1 MAKFSKSSNTFNF
14 PDSNISEKDKNQAY
28 HKQFTEAILY
38 RASES
43 GFDIYYQTLNE
54 SYEFFNGTNTGK
66 EFDFLQS
73 AEDGDV
79 LPAEWINFNKIRT
92 KVKLLMGELVTKGFS
107 INVKTVNKD
116 AEIRKKLYQEEM
128 YMDMKL
134 NPIAQDVEQRYAMP
148 MGYNPNLPQN
158 EEEFAEHFENYKE
171 DAEFIMEEIL
181 KALQKKSRWAYERIA
196 LFRDLIITGRC
207 FVKSEVINGMPDV
220 RRIDPRYMIFD
231 LNATDDYLS
240 DATYFGEIRYMNFA
254 DAAMKY
260 GMNKKE
266 VQEAYNSYSSVGK
279 FNPEITATTNQL
291 IDGAKLKFYKPEKG
305 ELRVLVCTAYWSD
318 IRRNRNKVSEDKY
331 GKEHIKTLD
340 DSATV
345 RKRDENLIEHS
356 EYKVWRKATLIGHDI
371 VKDWGIAKNLVKSV
385 DNLYEADCPFQGYVQ
400 DFVNKQGISL
410 VQQLKGLQKLK
421 DIMLYNLQLDVARAG
436 AKGFVYDVSQIPEG
450 WDITNVLKYAKVT
463 GIVFVD
469 TKKDGIPSTFNQF
482 PPIDQTLSDSIRKY
496 IEASYFIDE
505 EMDKISGINDAR
517 QGQVQ
522 SASQAVGVTQSAL
535 MQSNLITQP
544 MFDGFL
550 QFSTRVWEHQAG
562 LAKYTWRDKEKWAT
576 LLGISN
582 IDLIEGDLNLDLNDY
597 SVALEATP
605 IILDD
610 PQMFSQLVMASLQSQ
625 SIEPEDAMDLM
636 MEKDIEV
643 AIRKFKKIKAQ
654 REQAQKQHEMMLAQQ
669 QQQAAAAQQQQQSA
683 AMDQMQGK
691 KLQGDMALQ
700 GQKDEG
706 AMDRELAKGRVG
718 LKGKLIDAKFK
729 AKENQQK
736 AERTSKDRK

>member
-1 MAKFSKSSNTFNF
+1 MTITKSSTTFNF
-14 PDSNISEKDKNQAY
+14 PDPNVPEKDKDRDY
-28 HKQFTEAILY
+28 HKQYIEAILY
-38 RASES
+38 RTSES
-43 GFDIYYQTLNE
+43 GYDIYYQTLNE
-54 SYEFFNGTNTGK
+54 SYEFFNGTNTGR

-92 KVKLLMGELVTKGFS
+92 KVKLLMGELVTKGFT
-107 INVKTVNKD
+107 IKVKTINKD
-116 AEIRKKLYQEEM
+116 AEIRKKLYKEEM

-134 NPIAQDVEQRYAMP
+134 NPIAKDVEQRYGVP
-148 MGYNPNLPQN
+148 LGYNPNMPQN
-158 EEEFAEHFENYKE
+158 DAEFAEHFVNYKE

-220 RRIDPRYMIFD
+220 RRIDPRYMVFD
-231 LNATDDYLS
+231 LNSTDDYLS
-240 DATYFGEIRYMNFA
+240 DAAYFGELRYMNFA

-260 GMNKKE
+260 GLNKDE
-266 VQEAYNSYSSVGK
+266 VKKSYNSYNTAGK
-279 FNPEITATTNQL
+279 FNRAETSSWNQ
-291 IDGAKLKFYKPEKG
+291 IIEGSRLKYYKPDKG
-305 ELRVLVCTAYWSD
+305 ELRVLVVTAYWSD
-318 IRRNRNKVSEDKY
+318 IRRERNKVSEDKF
-331 GKEHIKTLD
+331 GNEHIKTLD
-340 DSATV
+340 DKTKI
-345 RKRDENLIEHS
+345 RKKDESMIEHN
-356 EYKVWRKATLIGHDI
+356 EYKVWRKGTLIGHDI
-371 VKDWGIAKNLVKSV
+371 MKDWGIAKNMVKSV
-385 DNLYEADCPFQGYVQ
+385 DNLYEADCPYKGYVQ
-400 DFVNKQGISL
+400 DFVNRQGISL

-482 PPIDQTLSDSIRKY
+482 PPVDQTLGDSIRKY

-535 MQSNLITQP
+535 LQSNLITQP

-582 IDLIEGDLNLDLNDY
+582 IDLIEGDLDLDLNDY
-597 SVALEATP
+597 SVGLEATP

-610 PQMFSQLVMASLQSQ
+610 PQMFTQFVMASLQSQ

-654 REQAQKQHEMMLAQQ
+654 REAQKRQHEMMLAQQ
-669 QQQAAAAQQQQQSA
+669 QQQAAAAQQQQQAA
-683 AMDQMQGK
+683 AMAQMQDSK
-691 KLQGDMALQ
+691 QQGDQALQ
-700 GQKDEG
+700 SMKNDG
-706 AMDRELAKGRVG
+706 AMDKELAKGRIT
-718 LKGKLIDAKFK
+718 LKGKNIDAKK
-729 AKENQQK
+729 QVQANKNK
-736 AERTSKDRK
+736 AERK

>member
-1 MAKFSKSSNTFNF
+1 MAKFSKSSPTFNF
-14 PDSNISEKDKNQAY
+14 PNSNISEKDKNRDY
-28 HKQFTEAILY
+28 HKQYLEAILY
-38 RASES
+38 RTSES
-43 GFDIYYQTLNE
+43 GFDMYYQSLNE

-92 KVKLLMGELVTKGFS
+92 KVKLLMGELVTKGFRIS
-107 INVKTVNKD
+107 VKTINKD

-134 NPIAQDVEQRYAMP
+134 NPIAKDVEQRYAMP
-148 MGYNPNLPQN
+148 MGYNPNIPQN

-171 DAEFIMEEIL
+171 DAEFVMEEIL

-207 FVKSEVINGMPDV
+207 FVKSEIINGMPDV
-220 RRIDPRYMIFD
+220 RRIDPRYMVFD

-240 DATYFGEIRYMNFA
+240 DATYFGEIRYMNLA
-254 DAAMKY
+254 DAGMKY
-260 GMNKKE
+260 GLNKGE
-266 VQEAYNSYSSVGK
+266 VESAYNSYNSSGK
-279 FNPEITATTNQL
+279 FNRAVSAIANQM
-291 IDGAKLKFYKPEKG
+291 IEGSRLKFYKEDNG
-305 ELRVLVCTAYWSD
+305 ELRVLVATAYWSD
-318 IRRNRNKVSEDKY
+318 IRRNRNKVSKDKY
-331 GKEHIKTLD
+331 GNEHIKTLD
-340 DSATV
+340 DSVNV
-345 RKRDENLIEHS
+345 RERDEHMVEHN

-371 VKDWGIAKNLVKSV
+371 VKDWGIAENLVKSV
-385 DNLYEADCPFQGYVQ
+385 DNLYEADCPFKGYVQ

-469 TKKDGIPSTFNQF
+469 TKKDGIPNTFNQF
-482 PPIDQTLSDSIRKY
+482 PPVDQTLGDSIRKY

-517 QGQVQ
+517 QGHA

-550 QFSTRVWEHQAG
+550 QFSTQIWEHQAG
-562 LAKYTWRDKEKWAT
+562 LAKYTWRDKEKWAS

-582 IDLIEGDLNLDLNDY
+582 IDLIEGDLDLDLNDY

-610 PQMFSQLVMASLQSQ
+610 PQMFNQLVMASLQSQ

-654 REQAQKQHEMMLAQQ
+654 REQAQKQHEST
-669 QQQAAAAQQQQQSA
+669 AAAAGSSSTTTTTICCY
-683 AMDQMQGK
+683 GS
-691 KLQGDMALQ
+691 
-700 GQKDEG
+700 
-706 AMDRELAKGRVG
+706 
-718 LKGKLIDAKFK
+718 DAG
-729 AKENQQK
+729 
-736 AERTSKDRK
+736 